1 MRRALLLVAFTLT
14 ACNIHMDDQGD
25 VKPVPQPKPSSIPA
39 TTVDLDV
46 LPSLELKGTRLPPAW
61 ASASAQHSAQPQPPP
76 P

>member
-1 MRRALLLVAFTLT
+1 LKAAGLVLITLLS
-14 ACNIHMDDQGD
+14 ACGIHMDDQGD